1 MTMSRKSYNIRKK
14 SGKKRADREKMA
26 QMDLTQGNITKTLL
40 KFAFPMICG
49 NLLQQLYNVVDTLIV
64 GQFLGAD
71 ALAAVGSAY
80 TLMTFLTSILL
91 GLCMGSGAMFSIRY
105 GEGNQKQLQED
116 MFVSFLLIAAVTVM
130 INVGVFV
137 FLDGIMRLL
146 SVPQEVYGLMREY
159 LWVIFWGIGG
169 TFLYNYYASLL
180 RAVGNSVVP
189 LIFLGISA
197 VINIV
202 LDLYFVVS
210 CGWGVAGAAFA
221 TILAQ
226 WFSGMGL
233 LLYKVLKCP
242 QLKVERQ
249 QMRVRRETVREV
261 TGASVLTCL
270 QQSVMNLGILM
281 VQGLVNSFGASVMAA
296 FAAAVKIDSFAYMPL
311 QDFGNAFSTF
321 IAQNHGAKK
330 KDRIQEGIRCAVRT
344 AVIFALCVSA
354 VVVIFARGFLLIF
367 IRPEETEIL
376 AIGVS
381 YLRVVGAFY
390 VGIGGLFL
398 LYGLYRAIERPA
410 MSLVLTVISLGTR
423 VILAY
428 ALSAVP
434 GIGVLGIWWAVPIG
448 WALADVTGVTY
459 YRYIRKKEE
468 KRTT

>member
-1 MTMSRKSYNIRKK
+1 MT
-14 SGKKRADREKMA
+14 
-26 QMDLTQGNITKTLL
+26 QTDLTQGNITKTLL

-91 GLCMGSGAMFSIRY
+91 GMCMGSGAMFSIRF
-105 GEGNQKQLQED
+105 GEGNERKLKED
-116 MFVSFLLIAAVTVM
+116 MFVSFLLIAAFTVM
-130 INVGVFV
+130 INVSVFV
-137 FLDGIMRLL
+137 FLDGIMSLL

-210 CGWGVAGAAFA
+210 CGWGVTGAALA

-226 WFSGMGL
+226 WFSGVGL
-233 LLYKVLKCP
+233 LFYKARKCP
-242 QLKVERQ
+242 ELRIRRQ
-249 QMRVRRETVREV
+249 QMRVRKETVREV

-281 VQGLVNSFGASVMAA
+281 VQGLVNSFGPAVMAA

-321 IAQNHGAKK
+321 IAQNYGAKK
-330 KDRIQEGIRCAVRT
+330 EDRIREGIRCAVRT
-344 AVIFALCVSA
+344 AVVFALCVSA

-367 IRPEETEIL
+367 IQPQETEIL

-398 LYGLYRAIERPA
+398 LYGLYRAIGRPA

-423 VILAY
+423 VLLAY
-428 ALSAVP
+428 TLSAVP
-434 GIGVLGIWWAVPIG
+434 GIGVTGIWWAVPIG
-448 WALADVTGVTY
+448 WALADVAGAGY
-459 YRYIRKKEE
+459 YGYIRRKER
-468 KRTT
+468 KQAGG

>member
-202 LDLYFVVS
+202 LDVLLILYTPL
-210 CGWGVAGAAFA
+210 GVAGAGVA
-221 TILAQ
+221 TVIAQLLAGDYNFLLLDEPTNHLDLYARRALEGLLAQ
-226 WFSGMGL
+226 WQGTL
-233 LLYKVLKCP
+233 LVI
-242 QLKVERQ
+242 
-249 QMRVRRETVREV
+249 T
-261 TGASVLTCL
+261 
-270 QQSVMNLGILM
+270 
-281 VQGLVNSFGASVMAA
+281 
-296 FAAAVKIDSFAYMPL
+296 
-311 QDFGNAFSTF
+311 
-321 IAQNHGAKK
+321 H
-330 KDRIQEGIRCAVRT
+330 DR
-344 AVIFALCVSA
+344 AL
-354 VVVIFARGFLLIF
+354 ARGVGGRALWLEGGALGEA
-367 IRPEETEIL
+367 PE
-376 AIGVS
+376 A
-381 YLRVVGAFY
+381 
-390 VGIGGLFL
+390 
-398 LYGLYRAIERPA
+398 
-410 MSLVLTVISLGTR
+410 LG
-423 VILAY
+423 
-428 ALSAVP
+428 
-434 GIGVLGIWWAVPIG
+434 
-448 WALADVTGVTY
+448 
-459 YRYIRKKEE
+459 
-468 KRTT
+468 

>member
-1 MTMSRKSYNIRKK
+1 
-14 SGKKRADREKMA
+14 MA

-64 GQFLGAD
+64 GQFLGAG

-91 GLCMGSGAMFSIRY
+91 GMCMGSGALFSIRY
-105 GEGNQKQLQED
+105 GEGNAGKLQES
-116 MFVSFLLIAAVTVM
+116 MFVSFVLIAAVTAAV
-130 INVGVFV
+130 NVGVFV
-137 FLDGIMRLL
+137 FLDGIMHML
-146 SVPQEVYGLMREY
+146 SVPGEIYGLMREY
-159 LWVIFWGIGG
+159 LAVIFWGIGG

-197 VINIV
+197 AINIV
-202 LDLYFVVS
+202 LDLYFVIS
-210 CGWGVAGAAFA
+210 WGWGVEGAALA

-226 WFSGMGL
+226 WFSGVGL
-233 LLYKVLKCP
+233 LLYKRLKCP
-242 QLKVERQ
+242 QLKVEKQ
-249 QMRVRRETVREV
+249 QRRVSMERVREV
-261 TGASVLTCL
+261 AGASVLTCL

-330 KDRIQEGIRCAVRT
+330 DDRIREGIRCAVRT
-344 AVIFALCVSA
+344 AVVFALCVSA
-354 VVVIFARGFLLIF
+354 VVVVCARPFLFIF

-376 AIGVS
+376 SIGLS
-381 YLRVVGAFY
+381 YLRVVGPFY
-390 VGIGGLFL
+390 VGIGLLFL

-423 VILAY
+423 VALAY
-428 ALSAVP
+428 LLSAVP
-434 GIGVLGIWWAVPIG
+434 AIGVLGIWWAVPIG
-448 WALADVTGVTY
+448 WALADAAGALY
-459 YRYIRKKEE
+459 YRSIRRKDE
-468 KRTT
+468 RG

>member
-1 MTMSRKSYNIRKK
+1 MIMSRKYDNARKK
-14 SGKKRADREKMA
+14 ERDSEEKSGQGKMA

-105 GEGNQKQLQED
+105 GEGNRRQLQED
-116 MFVSFLLIAAVTVM
+116 MFVSFLMIAAVTVV
-130 INVGVFV
+130 INAGVFV
-137 FLDGIMRLL
+137 FLDGILRLL

-226 WFSGMGL
+226 WFSGVGL
-233 LLYKVLKCP
+233 LIYKGLRCP

-249 QMRVRRETVREV
+249 QMRVRAETAREV

-330 KDRIQEGIRCAVRT
+330 KDRIRDGIRCAVRT
-344 AVIFALCVSA
+344 AVLFALCVSA
-354 VVVIFARGFLLIF
+354 VVVVFARWFLLIF

-376 AIGVS
+376 AIGIS

-423 VILAY
+423 VVLAY
-428 ALSAVP
+428 TLSAVP
-434 GIGVLGIWWAVPIG
+434 AIGVPGIWWAVPIG
-448 WALADVTGVTY
+448 WALADVTGAAY
-459 YRYIRKKEE
+459 YRHIRKKEE
-468 KRTT
+468 RR